1 MKEEFLKIIHNPV
14 KYSNNHCEYFG
25 VFHSFRVGTHILNMW
40 KYGMMLLHLFD
51 NLLLNISSTYTTEKC
66 TTSFFTQYIAITLT
80 HHYILFCSR
89 VFDNCS
95 IPPWT
100 CHSLGF
106 WNFLRSNNFLIW
118 ISALQEDSFS
128 LSLFF
133 FFLAVLHGLQ
143 DLSSLIRD
151 WTHALST
158 SAVKAQSPNYWTAM
172 KFPSRTLFFFF
183 NFTYLFLAVLGFRC
197 CSGFP

>member
-1 MKEEFLKIIHNPV
+1 
-14 KYSNNHCEYFG
+14 
-25 VFHSFRVGTHILNMW
+25 
-40 KYGMMLLHLFD
+40 MMLLHLFD

-172 KFPSRTLFFFF
+172 KFPSRTLFFFLILPIYF
-183 NFTYLFLAVLGFRC
+183 WLCWVFVAAQAFPSCREQGLLSCGSPASHCDGFSCCGARVLG
-197 CSGFP
+197 CSGFYSCSTWAQ